1 MSSVGNWTKR
11 AEKQPY
17 CAGERSQH
25 TCDRAPG
32 ERAPS
37 TCERALGERSPIP
50 ANVHTRAS
58 LNPAGA
64 LDNLNA
70 TPSLLVEVGKLT
82 NGRD

>member
-17 CAGERSQH
+17 CAGKRSQH

-37 TCERALGERSPIP
+37 TYERALGKRSPILQ
-50 ANVHTRAS
+50 TC
-58 LNPAGA
+58 A
-64 LDNLNA
+64 LELH
-70 TPSLLVEVGKLT
+70 LT
-82 NGRD
+82 WQARWTT